1 MTFVMDTQELP
12 YVFSSC
18 LEIAVRYSPLSHSFA
33 SVVHQG
39 DGSRVD
45 LIGDTDRGAFSQPQ
59 SLALAPGVGV
69 IFLLRAAG
77 AMSIGHDR
85 IFVEMRTTSTSESQA
100 LLVGTS
106 VTLTV
111 VVTGASGAQTYRWA
125 REDGHP
131 LFNASDAPV
140 CTFTPSAEDQV
151 VGTVV
156 IACTVTDALARVSVS
171 RSVGVQPWVAPASAS
186 PTGTAL
192 VTGRVARLSLAQ
204 GHLILIVVGCVGF
217 IIMLAA
223 VAPFAR
229 ARRRLR
235 APTDNFGRGPE
246 SFSGISVD
254 PVLASSC
261 SSLSGVSDVAVVS
274 ANFADGLGSSS
285 SIVDRLFP
293 SRRLGSRS
301 TGTGLLSRAD
311 NYTLTV
317 GDSMSHM
324 MLA

>member
-1 MTFVMDTQELP
+1 M
-12 YVFSSC
+12 
-18 LEIAVRYSPLSHSFA
+18 
-33 SVVHQG
+33 VHQE

-45 LIGDTDRGAFSQPQ
+45 LIGETDRGAFSQPQ

-77 AMSIGHDR
+77 AMSIGQDR
-85 IFVEMRTTSTSESQA
+85 IFVEMRTTTMSESQA

-111 VVTGASGAQTYRWA
+111 VVTGASGAQMYRWV

-140 CTFTPSAEDQV
+140 YTFTPSAEDQV

-171 RSVGVQPWVAPASAS
+171 KSVGVQPWVAPQAASAS

-192 VTGRVARLSLAQ
+192 VTGRVARLSQAQ
-204 GHLILIVVGCVGF
+204 GHLILIVVGCVGV

-229 ARRRLR
+229 ARRGLR
-235 APTDNFGRGPE
+235 APTDNFVRGPE
-246 SFSGISVD
+246 SSSFSGISVD

-274 ANFADGLGSSS
+274 ANVADGLGSSS

-311 NYTLTV
+311 DYTLTV
-317 GDSMSHM
+317 GDSMSHI